1 MPPKKAIVPGAA
13 LAPLDINQE
22 GLPLREPQN

>member
-1 MPPKKAIVPGAA
+1 MPLNKAIAPGAA

-22 GLPLREPQN
+22 